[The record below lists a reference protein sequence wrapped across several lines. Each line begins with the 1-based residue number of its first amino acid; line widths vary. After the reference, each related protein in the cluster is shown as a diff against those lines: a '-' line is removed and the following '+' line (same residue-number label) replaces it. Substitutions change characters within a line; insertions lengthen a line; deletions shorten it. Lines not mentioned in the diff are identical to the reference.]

1 MKVAAQALNAVIKNK
16 DVPAIMQPGLD
27 ILFQNGGYGDVFS
40 FVKQHYSKYRALPD
54 ISVVVDSFDFF
65 DDIEVKGEAAYYV
78 DKLRE
83 EYKSNVLEDIAKK
96 FRSNI
101 GIVEAD
107 RVIGGALRDLMA
119 LQNDT
124 SGATDLELTNWKDAA
139 EHWDEQRRIAEEM
152 GGTPG
157 IPTGIDFIDASYTS
171 GLVGGDLVVVLGWTG
186 RAKSL
191 MTTYIACNAFK
202 KGFKPMIVSLEMKT
216 QKVRNRAY
224 TMLGE
229 GLFKNSDL
237 EVGLVDQDNFRAW
250 SKQHKD
256 KKGFVVISHDGN
268 GEVTPALVQSKI
280 DQHKPDIIIL
290 DYAQL
295 MSDNANSGDMISRMR
310 NMSREYKMLAV
321 ANDIPVILISSAT
334 PDSSTAT
341 NTPPIIEQVAWS
353 KQLSYDAD
361 LAFAV
366 HKMDEVLEGGWS
378 IIQVVCRKNRNGDQF
393 NGYFKALINEGIY
406 KSFFR
411 LEDMLSV

>member
-1 MKVAAQALNAVIKNK
+1 MKTAALAINAVVKNK
-16 DVPAIMQPGLD
+16 DVPAIMKPGID
-27 ILFQNGGYGDVFS
+27 VLFEDGYSDVLA
-40 FVKQHYSKYRALPD
+40 FVKKHYSKYRALPD
-54 ISVVVDSFDFF
+54 ISVVVDNFEFF
-65 DDIEVKGEAAYYV
+65 DELEVKGEAEYYI

-83 EYKSNVLEDIAKK
+83 EYKESVLENIAKA

-101 GIVEAD
+101 GVVQAD
-107 RVIGGALRDLMA
+107 RVISGALRDLMS

-124 SGATDLELTNWKDAA
+124 SGSTDLDLMDFDDAK
-139 EHWDEQRRIAEEM
+139 EHWTEQRRIAEEM
-152 GGTPG
+152 GGVPG

-171 GLVGGDLVVVLGWTG
+171 GLAGGDLVVVLGWTG

-191 MTTYIACNAFK
+191 ITTYIACSAYK
-202 KGFKPMIVSLEMKT
+202 KGFKPMIISLEMKT

-237 EVGLVDQDNFRAW
+237 EVGIVDEDNFRSW
-250 SKQHKD
+250 SKKQED
-256 KKGFVVISHDGN
+256 KKGFVVISHDGQ

-295 MSDNANSGDMISRMR
+295 MSDNANSTDMISRMR

-321 ANDIPVILISSAT
+321 ANDIPIILISSAT
-334 PDSSTAT
+334 PDSASAT

-378 IIQVVCRKNRNGDQF
+378 VIQIVCRKNRNGDQF
-393 NGYFKALINEGIY
+393 NGYFKAQINEGIY

-411 LEDMLSV
+411 LEDMLSI